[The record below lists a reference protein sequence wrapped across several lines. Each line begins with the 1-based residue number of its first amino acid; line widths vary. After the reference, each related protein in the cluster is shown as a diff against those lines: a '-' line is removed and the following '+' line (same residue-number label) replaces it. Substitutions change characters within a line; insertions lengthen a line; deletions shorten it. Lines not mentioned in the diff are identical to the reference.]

1 MAIVV
6 PDDGVLRKF
15 SEEQNLVPQNTSL
28 ELLIENQSVL
38 TAVHAEMITV
48 GKRSGLSN
56 AELIQGLVLV
66 SEEWTPENVRH
77 CLID

>member
-1 MAIVV
+1 MV
-6 PDDGVLRKF
+6 PDEGALRKF

-28 ELLIENQSVL
+28 EMLIENKSVV

-48 GKRSGLSN
+48 GQRSGLSN
-56 AELIQGLVLV
+56 VELIQGLVLV

>member
-1 MAIVV
+1 MV
-6 PDDGVLRKF
+6 PNEGVLRKF
-15 SEEQNLVPQNTSL
+15 SEVRKLVPQNTSL
-28 ELLIENQSVL
+28 ELLIENQSVV

-56 AELIQGLVLV
+56 IELIQGLVLV